1 MNRIY
6 QILLSLMEREQDA
19 VLAVIIEEEG
29 SSPRGTGA
37 QMLVGPE
44 GLSAGTIGGGAAEG
58 SALELAAGLLREGRS
73 ERRSFRLRWVPFA

>member
-1 MNRIY
+1 MNGIY
-6 QILLSLMEREQDA
+6 QTLLSLMEREQDA

-44 GLSAGTIGGGAAEG
+44 GL
-58 SALELAAGLLREGRS
+58 
-73 ERRSFRLRWVPFA
+73 